1 MKIFA
6 NIWKYLAFLFAGMV
20 AGIMAAIKLLD
31 SKVTVTGGTY
41 VKDQKQET
49 RIGTVKQK
57 KGIDN
62 LQDVTQMPE
71 QAAADSRKARRVQR
85 RTERK
90 AKRKGVLSDEEENQ
104 EV

>member
-20 AGIMAAIKLLD
+20 AGIVAAIKLLD

-41 VKDQKQET
+41 VKEQSQET

-62 LQDVTQMPE
+62 LQDVNQAPTP
-71 QAAADSRKARRVQR
+71 AAAESRKAKRLQR
-85 RTERK
+85 RTERR
-90 AKRKGVLSDEEENQ
+90 AKRKGVLSDEEESS
-104 EV
+104 EI